1 MRFLSNEKKSLL
13 AYLGSKALEL
23 SFVEQAIPTV
33 VPFFRLGLANSVI
46 LSSMELEF
54 PLFVLLCLL
63 KSAVI
68 STMSG
73 TLLSPFFA
81 VSICQSV
88 CSGAAMYLVARLSL
102 NSVFGLSL
110 LGASVSAVVQLAL
123 CSIYMGQNLM
133 TLAGP
138 MLLFSAAS
146 AAVTAVISLR
156 IKKELGDRK
165 EHAELKVDDS
175 LSHDESHAYGRR
187 QKMLAAACAIAI
199 LIFTVVIF
207 LVRNIYILLA
217 FLGISLVLQIVSGRK
232 VRVLPHVF
240 MWIFVIGSPYIVS
253 GNVALAE
260 NVCRAVRLSA
270 TMCLSQSATRLRFP
284 PDSLI
289 GMTLANFNR
298 ERARKT
304 K

>member
-1 MRFLSNEKKSLL
+1 MRFLSKEKKSLL

-46 LSSMELEF
+46 LSSLKLEF
-54 PLFVLLCLL
+54 PLFMLLCLL

-81 VSICQSV
+81 VSICQSL

-123 CSIYMGQNLM
+123 CSIYMRQNLM
-133 TLAGP
+133 ALAGP
-138 MLLFSAAS
+138 MLLFSVAS
-146 AAVTAVISLR
+146 AAVTAAISLR

-165 EHAELKVDDS
+165 EHEELNEEDS
-175 LSHDESHAYGRR
+175 FFHDVSHAYGRK
-187 QKMLAAACAIAI
+187 QKILTAACACAI
-199 LIFTVVIF
+199 LIFTAVIF
-207 LVRNIYILLA
+207 LVRNIYILLV
-217 FLGISLVLQIVSGRK
+217 FLAVSLVLQIVSGRRI
-232 VRVLPHVF
+232 RVLPHVF

-253 GNVALAE
+253 SNIVLAE
-260 NVCRAVRLSA
+260 NVCRAIRLSA
-270 TMCLSQSATRLRFP
+270 AMCLSQSATRLRFP

-298 ERARKT
+298 ERAKKT
-304 K
+304 E

>member
-1 MRFLSNEKKSLL
+1 MRFLSKEKKSLL

-46 LSSMELEF
+46 LSSLKLEF
-54 PLFVLLCLL
+54 PLFMLLCLL

-81 VSICQSV
+81 VSICQSL

-123 CSIYMGQNLM
+123 CSIYMRQNLM
-133 TLAGP
+133 ALAGP
-138 MLLFSAAS
+138 MLLFSVAS
-146 AAVTAVISLR
+146 AAVTAAISLR

-165 EHAELKVDDS
+165 EHEELNEEDS
-175 LSHDESHAYGRR
+175 FFHDVSHAYGRK
-187 QKMLAAACAIAI
+187 QKILTAACACAI
-199 LIFTVVIF
+199 LIFTAVIF
-207 LVRNIYILLA
+207 LVRNIYILLV
-217 FLGISLVLQIVSGRK
+217 FLAVSLVLQIVSGRRI
-232 VRVLPHVF
+232 RVLPHVF

-253 GNVALAE
+253 SNVVLAE
-260 NVCRAVRLSA
+260 NVCRAIRLSA
-270 TMCLSQSATRLRFP
+270 AMCLSQSATRLSFP

-298 ERARKT
+298 ERAKKT
-304 K
+304 E

>member
-1 MRFLSNEKKSLL
+1 MRFLNNEKKSLL

-54 PLFVLLCLL
+54 PIFMLLCLL

-88 CSGAAMYLVARLSL
+88 YSGAAMYLLARLSL

-123 CSIYMGQNLM
+123 CSIYMRQNLM
-133 TLAGP
+133 ALAGP
-138 MLLFSAAS
+138 MLLFSVAS

-156 IKKELGDRK
+156 IKKELGIRK
-165 EHAELKVDDS
+165 ESIELKKDNGLSDDGI
-175 LSHDESHAYGRR
+175 HAYGRK
-187 QKMLAAACAIAI
+187 QKILIAAGAIAI
-199 LIFTVVIF
+199 LVFTAVIF
-207 LVRNIYILLA
+207 LVRNLYILLV
-217 FLGISLVLQIVSGRK
+217 FFGISLALQIISGRK

-253 GNVALAE
+253 GNVVLAE
-260 NVCRAVRLSA
+260 NVCRALRLSA
-270 TMCLSQSATRLRFP
+270 AMCLSQSATRLRFP

-298 ERARKT
+298 ERAKKT
-304 K
+304 E